1 VQTPSRTRTQRS
13 TRATNAGRSPRRS
26 SSPTTG
32 RFTRGATGRS
42 PGAGSRRRVV
52 AGGWLQRSRPQQQS
66 RRSRAMSG
74 VAGALPGLGVSR
86 SGGPRSAGK
95 VKRGGKAGGVA
106 FLTAAAGM
114 AFKNRDK
121 LASMF
126 RRDRSHSDV
135 ASDPPPEPETA
146 GIRDEPMNR
155 AASPPARAEV
165 DPTSG
170 AADGAPEV

>member
-1 VQTPSRTRTQRS
+1 MQTPSRTRTQRS
-13 TRATNAGRSPRRS
+13 TRATTAGRSSRRS

-86 SGGPRSAGK
+86 SGGGRSAGK
-95 VKRGGKAGGVA
+95 VKQGGKAGGVA
-106 FLTAAAGM
+106 LLTAAAGM

-135 ASDPPPEPETA
+135 AGHPPPEPETA
-146 GIRDEPMNR
+146 GVRDEPMNR
-155 AASPPARAEV
+155 AASPPARPEV

-170 AADGAPEV
+170 AADGAPKV